1 MIFRPIVP
9 QELDA
14 VLTCLRSDPSTTISA
29 KLVRARIADGE
40 YRPEWI
46 WIAEDG
52 PGRVP
57 LALAI
62 WWGMPDDACPRSLDA
77 LFTTDT
83 LFITKA
89 ATALTALDT
98 LGSAVHQ
105 PPSDPRAAVAA
116 ALLTAAHQV
125 FAADGLAVPPEY
137 HLLLPP
143 SWRGQ
148 PEAAAAVE
156 WRSEAAK
163 VAGLRLATERLR
175 FEWNA
180 ERPVPTLS
188 DRLVFAPEP
197 DDEVFVDLF
206 RRALPGSLDAAT
218 TREALLLGPAKQA
231 RNDVAFYHHDM
242 LGERSWW
249 RIART
254 PTGQVVGFGIPSRN
268 STTSVVGYLGVV
280 PEFRGRGF
288 VAEILAEVTRVLV
301 AEAEEPVIR
310 ADTDLTNHPMI
321 AAFELLGYRETARR
335 LVLSA
340 N

>member
-1 MIFRPIVP
+1 MIFRPIVS

-14 VLTCLRSDPSTTISA
+14 VLSCIQLDPSTMVSA
-29 KLVRARIADGE
+29 DVVRARLAEGE

-46 WIAEDG
+46 WIAEAR
-52 PGRVP
+52 PERMP
-57 LALAI
+57 LVVAV
-62 WWGMPDDACPRSLDA
+62 WWGMPGDAHPRSLDA
-77 LFTTDT
+77 LF
-83 LFITKA
+83 ITGA
-89 ATALTALDT
+89 PSALTTVDAQSL
-98 LGSAVHQ
+98 Q
-105 PPSDPRAAVAA
+105 PAPLSGDSRTAAAA
-116 ALLTAAHQV
+116 ALLVAAHQV
-125 FAADGLAVPPEY
+125 FAADGLAVPPDY
-137 HLLLPP
+137 HLFLPP
-143 SWRGQ
+143 TWRRQ

-156 WRSEAAK
+156 SRREAAK
-163 VAGLRLATERLR
+163 AAGLRRSTERLR
-175 FEWNA
+175 FEWTA

-188 DRLVFAPEP
+188 DRLVFTPEP

-206 RRALPGSLDAAT
+206 RRVLPGSLDAAT
-218 TREALLLGPAKQA
+218 THEALLLGPDEQA

-254 PTGQVVGFGIPSRN
+254 SSGQVVGFGIPSRN
-268 STTSVVGYLGVV
+268 STAPVVGYLGVL

-288 VAEILAEVTRVLV
+288 VAEILAEVTRVL
-301 AEAEEPVIR
+301 ADEARESVVR

-340 N
+340 D